1 MMIMYSKVNPQS
13 PSCKSLG
20 LSISLVFL
28 CLLKPCRALHLL
40 DIPHIWGSLLFP
52 SPTPSFSSHN
62 TSPLGLCQPIIG
74 KQKSTPTDELK
85 NESKNK
91 CRYTVGFFF
100 SVVMGKWVP
109 LCQLAVSLKVLLCS
123 QARRKEYVSM
133 KPHGSALPF
142 PSLSALHRANVK
154 TKRTRTHICM
164 HPTCLLSSKYNNSL

>member
-100 SVVMGKWVP
+100 LSSDGKMSPTLSAGSISKSITLQPSKEERVCFHETTW
-109 LCQLAVSLKVLLCS
+109 LCS
-123 QARRKEYVSM
+123 PFSFPVC
-133 KPHGSALPF
+133 SA
-142 PSLSALHRANVK
+142 
-154 TKRTRTHICM
+154 
-164 HPTCLLSSKYNNSL
+164 